1 MLAVGWFQ
9 VAARHFAGWSR
20 RRQQR
25 GFQLCLR
32 LRLPYPATQLTG
44 PALSGPQLLTMQAAA
59 EEAAASREQ
68 LLDAVEEHFAAQEVE
83 ENEVIACFLN
93 AVKRHRMGLPR

>member
-1 MLAVGWFQ
+1 
-9 VAARHFAGWSR
+9 
-20 RRQQR
+20 
-25 GFQLCLR
+25 
-32 LRLPYPATQLTG
+32 
-44 PALSGPQLLTMQAAA
+44 MQAAA